1 MNDYGNK
8 AKLFPEAVINQSA
21 DYLFFSYN
29 KRSQLLYLII
39 IIVVLLTFIS
49 LFIIK
54 IDIGVGVNGMIK
66 HKGEKTI
73 ISSPNSGI
81 LSFVNME
88 ENKKVNKGDTLF
100 VVIADNIT
108 SQQKALLSRKKELS
122 IMLDDL
128 FVLLSNENEIEN
140 IKSDFYRKS
149 YVYFISQLTE
159 LQLKKDAVEKNY
171 NRDKIL
177 AESDILSKYEFEKI
191 KAEYNSAKTAI
202 EILKSR
208 QIAQWQDEKNNY
220 ELEQREVKTKL
231 LQIDITNRDL
241 VICSP
246 ISGVIQSVMNVNN
259 GSYVHEGQQI
269 VEISPEG
276 NLLLECYVQPKDIG
290 LLKTGQKCRIQID
303 AFNYNDWGIIT
314 GNLSEIYND
323 IFASN
328 DKSSYFYKVYCSLD
342 TYELQLKNGYKGYI
356 KKGMTAKTRFIV
368 TKRSC
373 AQLLYDKIDDWL
385 NPMLRTNDE

>member
-66 HKGEKTI
+66 PKGEKTI

-177 AESDILSKYEFEKI
+177 AESDILSKYEFEK
-191 KAEYNSAKTAI
+191 
-202 EILKSR
+202 LKLN
-208 QIAQWQDEKNNY
+208 I
-220 ELEQREVKTKL
+220 
-231 LQIDITNRDL
+231 
-241 VICSP
+241 
-246 ISGVIQSVMNVNN
+246 
-259 GSYVHEGQQI
+259 I
-269 VEISPEG
+269 V
-276 NLLLECYVQPKDIG
+276 L
-290 LLKTGQKCRIQID
+290 R
-303 AFNYNDWGIIT
+303 
-314 GNLSEIYND
+314 
-323 IFASN
+323 
-328 DKSSYFYKVYCSLD
+328 
-342 TYELQLKNGYKGYI
+342 LQLKY
-356 KKGMTAKTRFIV
+356 
-368 TKRSC
+368 
-373 AQLLYDKIDDWL
+373 
-385 NPMLRTNDE
+385 

>member
-1 MNDYGNK
+1 MITETK
-8 AKLFPEAVINQSA
+8 HFPEAVINQSA

-66 HKGEKTI
+66 PKGEKTI

-149 YVYFISQLTE
+149 YVYFIS
-159 LQLKKDAVEKNY
+159 
-171 NRDKIL
+171 
-177 AESDILSKYEFEKI
+177 
-191 KAEYNSAKTAI
+191 
-202 EILKSR
+202 
-208 QIAQWQDEKNNY
+208 
-220 ELEQREVKTKL
+220 
-231 LQIDITNRDL
+231 
-241 VICSP
+241 
-246 ISGVIQSVMNVNN
+246 
-259 GSYVHEGQQI
+259 
-269 VEISPEG
+269 
-276 NLLLECYVQPKDIG
+276 
-290 LLKTGQKCRIQID
+290 
-303 AFNYNDWGIIT
+303 
-314 GNLSEIYND
+314 
-323 IFASN
+323 
-328 DKSSYFYKVYCSLD
+328 
-342 TYELQLKNGYKGYI
+342 
-356 KKGMTAKTRFIV
+356 
-368 TKRSC
+368 
-373 AQLLYDKIDDWL
+373 
-385 NPMLRTNDE
+385 